1 MGTGRHDQSA
11 YAETLRAQLRQNV
24 VESRIFTIRG
34 VEVILDRDLAEFYSV
49 PTSRL
54 NEQAKRNLSGYW
66 CERGV

>member
-1 MGTGRHDQSA
+1 MAKKEIIVRESA
-11 YAETLRAQLRQNV
+11 EVIANCDNLSQGI

-54 NEQAKRNLSGYW
+54 NEQAKRN
-66 CERGV
+66 

>member
-1 MGTGRHDQSA
+1 MINFA
-11 YAETLRAQLRQNV
+11 KMIEPMAKK
-24 VESRIFTIRG
+24 ESRIFTIRG